1 MANIYSV
8 LSDETLDKIAAGGD
22 LYESMTDEELDK
34 VIQIEKE
41 EAQASSYNNQG
52 SSDDYSQLW
61 ESYKGAFPEPNWGD
75 SIEQDNPPDEVI
87 GKTAPLLTKED
98 AKAMPS
104 MGASEIAALQVQQ
117 QGGPTAYEADGSISN
132 WLGNLWNA
140 ISFNSS
146 GKLTA
151 KSTARH
157 NQSILRGTVKK
168 DGKEVPLTELDDDEL
183 DYLVD
188 SAGWNGWTGWLG
200 SFVGNRSD
208 NGIMQQWDKTIGA
221 KITDPIKRKAERV
234 KYAQDIARQN
244 IEQQEWEKHA
254 ATTELENRSEDFG
267 AGLSAG
273 FITTGSGMLPY
284 LIPHAHDVV
293 AGLIVGGDRAQ
304 ELMLDRYFVDDDGT
318 IRVAAERDSTG
329 DALLKGAARGAIAP
343 AIERFGGRFGGNIA
357 GSAVKN
363 TLGKI
368 PLFKIIEGKVVK
380 TTAGKAISKWMN
392 SMNRLSK
399 YTGLHSFPIEMVEEF
414 EDQVLDAG
422 LGLNL
427 RESEKGDSTF
437 LSRAGGAVKEFFKP
451 ENLADLAESMV
462 ILQVLG
468 GGAAFLNDRK
478 LGKHIDN
485 LIVKEGGIAPEE
497 LKDYTLEEKL
507 EAYNAFVNGL
517 SEEEI
522 AERFDKGAE
531 AINKLSQAIK
541 EGSAFIDDFEK
552 SAIDSIGT
560 PSVNTETTIEPRR
573 YQQEDILTTKDIAEQ
588 GELLPSQAQPQVQT
602 QEVMNETGHGTD
614 EAPAQPEQEGDI
626 LPTEGEAARPVEE
639 GETPA
644 EVGGAIEATSNAPTS
659 APTET
664 TTTTPSISAESTEG
678 GSRISDEDSI
688 KNRWKELKVS
698 ERPRPFDLRKSRAN
712 LAERL
717 KNETDIT
724 TAKLEEEL
732 AQKKSTLETGR
743 LSKRL
748 GSRRELRA
756 EVQAL
761 EEYLALPE
769 EFDKLT
775 MEAPKPPKL
784 RTQAEADAAVVSET
798 QSQMM
803 GDELPVVEKEEI
815 LPSEDIANEP
825 DEVAN
830 VDVLPTTDL
839 PETEQEKLDNNLNS
853 GKVDNETQTIY
864 NASNNSEAREGVSND
879 TEQTQESDKESDN
892 ELRGLQEEGRTISPE
907 RRRLFS
913 EGSVSLDV
921 GERDR
926 FARVLRR
933 RVERKRGNDRSST
946 WVLINPKT
954 KEKVSVDKVDG
965 KTFYECFSTCHP
977 FLVRGDQ
984 VELHSPEYYDNGF
997 GIISSDGLA
1006 GFFITESGD
1015 AISGYSLQDSSGR
1028 GRGFFKTIAPIMK
1041 QYAKTADC
1049 FHTKKQ
1055 DLPGFYKN
1063 IFGFQTAAILD
1074 FNYEIIAADKGTE
1087 YADWFVENYGE
1098 APVYFMVNVPHEV
1111 TTKHFNKDQYEE
1123 AVAYQKEALEGTPKT
1138 NNLKNAQGVDSPSSE
1153 DKKSG
1158 RKRMSEVEK
1167 KEALIKRK
1175 TLKAKIIYDDLKS
1188 NNVKLTSSAFR
1199 YNKNNPRGLRLNEL
1213 YEVAEFDDSAKE
1225 YLIEAG
1231 LTEEQADELIALV
1244 KNAEIAQKLAAP
1256 NRADKINEVGQET
1269 NAVKAS
1275 QALTNFAHH
1284 PDDLKAIAKAFHAV
1298 SAAAETSSRTQ
1309 DEADYWESK
1318 LQEIVALIITLPQES
1333 QDKVQYYVRQ
1343 EDNNLDNTKNTTH
1356 ITNSDG
1362 GNNESLAQVEANVNE
1377 INFEESQ
1384 KIANEAFADKGDATQ
1399 EAPGGGSMGEGGFT
1413 NRKGNRLFTI
1423 VKISEDGKTFT
1434 VKMQNV
1440 GKGDR
1445 GEQTVDVP
1453 KKALDALAKAEP
1465 MWAELAKNP
1474 VVGAQVLRSIKGET
1488 KAERDLRFSNDKDY
1502 QKWLK
1507 KQKANDAEPLRQRYE
1522 AEGLN
1527 AAASMVGNFLKGV
1540 KTKTVDRDYNP
1551 DTDGG
1556 EGNRNALNVDH
1567 KKVDGD
1573 ERFLRD
1579 PKTGKVVGTWNR
1591 NTNELTLY
1599 RGANANTLIHE
1610 LGGHAAYQFAQ
1621 QQAEQ
1626 GDTTLLRKM
1635 DEAIDYALNNPI
1647 FQDFIADVRS
1657 RYPDAGEDVLRDEI
1671 WAALMERNSPTMEAA
1686 IKTLQ
1691 GKAWYNRAWQA
1702 IKDAFKAMLTHMGY
1716 NKADLR
1722 GIDKMKPEEF
1732 ISWLDNTMAEGKSLG
1747 ALEKEKGEGVRN
1759 AFINPMT
1766 LPNLYA
1772 EDSAKQFREFEQIA
1786 KRVDKLEEME
1796 SMGIDRDTIWQETGL
1811 WRGKD
1816 GEIRTEV
1823 PDIKV
1828 SDGFLKYMQ
1837 LNANVEPTRQL
1848 KTVDAESGD
1857 NEWLFRLYPEFRTM
1871 PITITNI
1878 GGGTLGIYRGVKD
1891 GIWLDRSLLSD
1902 PEMFRAVL
1910 ANELQ
1915 HAIQLEEGFSTGTN
1929 LENMGGYD
1937 DYKRATGEVEA
1948 RNVAARLALTP
1959 EGREAV
1965 PPWETEDVSE
1975 DEQIVDY
1982 EGGVSLSQ
1990 TRRNDTPTDNN
2001 IRHNVSSQGDASNHF
2016 MDDVRSTK
2024 EKLEEKFVDSLAPVK
2039 GVVKE
2044 IDQIAKARGEEG
2056 IEEVV
2061 NEDGFTDFINSTD
2074 YIAAKDKENGHLE
2087 RKLRELQQK
2096 YIDPAMKSLA
2106 RAILPRQNKDDLVT
2120 DFNLYLQYKHAEA
2133 RNRKVA
2139 EDRGDTYTPDYSEG
2153 MGVIRIDGRPP
2164 VGLSEN
2170 VANELLAELERKY
2183 GSKMKFFEDAAQS
2196 VYNMLEADLVN
2207 RNESGLLSDEELQHY
2222 MDRRNGSMGWGTYVP
2237 LKTDLQKTEGEAY
2250 NAFNSGI
2257 KRNEFMKAKGRGS
2270 LDIADSPFAAAI
2282 LQAEQGIRRS
2292 SRNVLANVEA
2302 NIAALMNGG
2311 FQRNGLTD
2319 FSVTKRLG
2327 DNENAEPVYAE
2338 IVEGEDL
2345 SRGGTEFQFVFSN
2358 GDRAIASGGSRLV
2371 QNRSDIHLFKRDGKL
2386 YAIRYVQGANNRGLA
2401 VAKSFSGENMGYW
2414 GKGMEWLPK
2423 FANFLSAMRTQYSPE
2438 FMVSNMLSDNLDAF
2452 QALVGRYGIW
2462 DGSKAFAKAVKNQW
2476 KNGKDLAHYLK
2487 TGEARG
2493 KVKDAINAGLLTKGG
2508 VVSEGIESE
2517 TVKIRGDISKFIRK
2531 QKQWRDMTKGDLVK
2545 SFGRNV
2551 MDFISMANEFAEYS
2565 TRIGISSALEEYG
2578 IPRKDAIKFARDATV
2593 NFNRKGTAMPY
2604 INSLYIFANASVQ
2617 GAMRSLGAFKDDLSN
2632 TKVRSGELGANRKF
2646 KGELVG
2652 TLVLIG
2658 VAKAVVDSLIGD
2670 DDEREKQGTNNATNL
2685 TEYDR
2690 KHNVGIPIGGGR
2702 QVVPLRF
2709 RGPYAAIPYL
2719 AQTFTRVAMGEI
2731 TPTRAAEIVASE
2743 LGDQTTE
2750 LIGGNGI
2757 LNDKGEFDGSLF
2769 MQSIAPTLIDPFV
2782 QIGTGKDYKG
2792 DNRLRKRYDETVP
2805 LSSNAKRSTPMPY
2818 VKLAKI
2824 INLLTGGNENRSGR
2838 ADFAPEDIQL
2848 ITEFLGGAPWR
2859 DINNVISTGQNIAQ
2873 VTEGGS
2879 PEKFLSQMPF
2889 VRRVVREYPENTG
2902 RYYDAIET
2910 YERDKA
2916 EYKRTTRLEDRRLLK
2931 KGKPYL
2937 SSEKN
2942 YLDKLIDQVNDLS
2955 HLENGEVKR
2964 GRKWVKAKVERSEK
2978 QKEAYRKRR
2987 LRLQSRILK
2996 TLEG

>member
-1 MANIYSV
+1 MADIYSI

-22 LYESMTDEELDK
+22 LYESMTDSELDA
-34 VIQIEKE
+34 VIAMEQ
-41 EAQASSYNNQG
+41 QQGASSAPVAQD
-52 SSDDYSQLW
+52 SSIFPTTPTTEGDLFPMEQTSVVQEKVSDYD
-61 ESYKGAFPEPNWGD
+61 PNT
-75 SIEQDNPPDEVI
+75 I
-87 GKTAPLLTKED
+87 GGKVGKIQTLVTLED
-98 AKAMPS
+98 VNTRPK
-104 MGASEIAALQVQQ
+104 MGAGTVAALRTQE
-117 QGGPTAYEADGSISN
+117 QGGPTAYDDDGSVVN
-132 WLGNLWNA
+132 WLGNVWN
-140 ISFNSS
+140 SFSYNSS
-146 GKLTA
+146 GKITA
-151 KSTARH
+151 NSTNRH
-157 NQSILRGTVKK
+157 TQSILRGTVKIR
-168 DGKEVPLTELDDDEL
+168 GKEVPLTQLPDDKL

-188 SAGWNGWTGWLG
+188 SAGWNDWTGWLG
-200 SFVGNRSD
+200 SCVSNRSD
-208 NGIMQQWDKTIGA
+208 DGIMQYWDRTTGATI
-221 KITDPIKRKAERV
+221 KDPVARKAARV
-234 KYAQDIARQN
+234 KYAQDIARDM
-244 IEQQEWEKHA
+244 IEQRESEKAA
-254 ATTELENRSEDFG
+254 ATIELENRPKQFGADAG
-267 AGLSAG
+267 AGLIETTAYMTPYFIPRAKGIVAGIVEASDRANELLNDSYYVDGEGNIRIKGLRDSAG
-273 FITTGSGMLPY
+273 TVI
-284 LIPHAHDVV
+284 A
-293 AGLIVGGDRAQ
+293 
-304 ELMLDRYFVDDDGT
+304 
-318 IRVAAERDSTG
+318 
-329 DALLKGAARGAIAP
+329 KGAVRGAIAP
-343 AIERFGGRFGGNIA
+343 LVERFGGE
-357 GSAVKN
+357 
-363 TLGKI
+363 LG
-368 PLFKIIEGKVVK
+368 GKVVGGIFK
-380 TTAGKAISKWMN
+380 GTLGTIPLVKAAVNKVVETSAGKAIGKWMK
-392 SMNRLSK
+392 SMSRLGK
-399 YTGLHSFPIEMVEEF
+399 YTGMQSMPIEMLEEF
-414 EDQVLDAG
+414 EDQVLDTG

-427 RESEKGDSTF
+427 RESEKNGTNGF
-437 LSRAGGAVKEFFKP
+437 ARAVGAAKDFFKP
-451 ENLADLAESMV
+451 ENLKDLANSM
-462 ILQVLG
+462 ILIQVLG
-468 GGAAFLNDRK
+468 GGAAYMNDRRIT
-478 LGKHIDN
+478 KHLDN
-485 LIVKEGGIAPEE
+485 LIADEAGIDP
-497 LKDYTLEEKL
+497 KDLAGYSLEDKQA
-507 EAYNAFVNGL
+507 AYQAFIEGL
-517 SEEEI
+517 SE
-522 AERFDKGAE
+522 AEVSRRFNRGAE
-531 AINKLSQAIK
+531 AINKFANAIRDGRYWKDNLDSFEEEALASMDEPATMPDAESPKAYASEGDLLSAEEAQAQEQARAEWLPAEKSNEVVPGAVIELPDGTK
-541 EGSAFIDDFEK
+541 LRRNIRGAVKWQLVGAANNAIALADSAAERLIAGGFRVVTDGSAK
-552 SAIDSIGT
+552 GKNKKG
-560 PSVNTETTIEPRR
+560 VTT
-573 YQQEDILTTKDIAEQ
+573 
-588 GELLPSQAQPQVQT
+588 
-602 QEVMNETGHGTD
+602 NETGANETQPQS
-614 EAPAQPEQEGDI
+614 EQAPRVTP
-626 LPTEGEAARPVEE
+626 PEGEAARPVEE

-659 APTET
+659 APTKT
-664 TTTTPSISAESTEG
+664 TTTTPSTSAESTEG
-678 GSRISDEDSI
+678 DSRISDEDSI

-769 EFDKLT
+769 EFGKLT

-839 PETEQEKLDNNLNS
+839 PETKQEKLDNNLNS

-907 RRRLFS
+907 RRRLFA

-926 FARVLRR
+926 FARVLRK

-946 WVLINPKT
+946 WVLINPKS

-965 KTFYECFSTCHP
+965 KTFYECLSTCHP

-1098 APVYFMVNVPHEV
+1098 SPVYFMVNVPHEV

-1318 LQEIVALIITLPQES
+1318 LQEIVSLIITLPQES

-1343 EDNNLDNTKNTTH
+1343 EDNNPDNTKNTTH
-1356 ITNSDG
+1356 ITNSNG

-1445 GEQTVDVP
+1445 GEQTVDVSQ
-1453 KKALDALAKAEP
+1453 KALDALAKAEP

-1551 DTDGG
+1551 ETDGG

-1626 GDTTLLRKM
+1626 GDTALLRKM

-1772 EDSAKQFREFEQIA
+1772 EGSAKQVREFERIA

-1891 GIWLDRSLLSD
+1891 GILLDRSLLSD

-1910 ANELQ
+1910 AHELQ

-1929 LENMGGYD
+1929 LENMGEYD

-1959 EGREAV
+1959 KGREAV

-2061 NEDGFTDFINSTD
+2061 NEDGSTDFINSTD

-2670 DDEREKQGTNNATNL
+2670 DDEREKQGINNATNL

-2902 RYYDAIET
+2902 R
-2910 YERDKA
+2910 
-2916 EYKRTTRLEDRRLLK
+2916 
-2931 KGKPYL
+2931 
-2937 SSEKN
+2937 
-2942 YLDKLIDQVNDLS
+2942 
-2955 HLENGEVKR
+2955 
-2964 GRKWVKAKVERSEK
+2964 
-2978 QKEAYRKRR
+2978 
-2987 LRLQSRILK
+2987 
-2996 TLEG
+2996 